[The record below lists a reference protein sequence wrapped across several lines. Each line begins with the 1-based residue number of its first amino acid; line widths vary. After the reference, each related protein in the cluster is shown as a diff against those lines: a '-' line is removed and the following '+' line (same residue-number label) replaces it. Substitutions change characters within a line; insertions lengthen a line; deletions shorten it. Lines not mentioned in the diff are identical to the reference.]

1 VRKGLWA
8 VRIMPHIKQ
17 GEEGNSWYKVM
28 TERQD
33 KFIDIYSK
41 TGNATKSAIEA
52 GYSQKTAKQKG
63 YELKNLLRKEINEQ
77 TQKVLADHVPSSIK
91 WLSELARDSES
102 DSVRLGAIKDLLDR
116 AGLKPIERI
125 EQTTVEKMSDE
136 EIQRELDSLL
146 KH

>member
-1 VRKGLWA
+1 MGILL
-8 VRIMPHIKQ
+8 
-17 GEEGNSWYKVM
+17 M

-41 TGNATKSAIEA
+41 TGNATQSAIEA

-77 TQKVLADHVPSSIK
+77 TQRVLADHVPSSIK
-91 WLSELARDSES
+91 WLSELAETSES

-116 AGLKPIERI
+116 AGLKPVERI

>member
-1 VRKGLWA
+1 M
-8 VRIMPHIKQ
+8 RIMLHIKQ

-91 WLSELARDSES
+91 WLSELAETSES

-116 AGLKPIERI
+116 AGLKPVERI
-125 EQTTVEKMSDE
+125 EQTTVERMSDE
-136 EIQRELDSLL
+136 EIQRELDALI

>member
-1 VRKGLWA
+1 MGILL
-8 VRIMPHIKQ
+8 
-17 GEEGNSWYKVM
+17 M

-41 TGNATKSAIEA
+41 TGNATQSAIEA
-52 GYSQKTAKQKG
+52 GYSEKTAKQKG

-91 WLSELARDSES
+91 WLSELAETSES

-116 AGLKPIERI
+116 AGLKPVERI

-136 EIQRELDSLL
+136 EIQRELDALL